1 MSLADP
7 LWLLAL
13 ALIPAVLL
21 IQRLLRRRA
30 RTYAVRFTAVSTLR
44 EALDVPGGW
53 RR

>member
-21 IQRLLRRRA
+21 IQRLAAPPRQDLRRALHGGQHAA
-30 RTYAVRFTAVSTLR
+30 RGA
-44 EALDVPGGW
+44 
-53 RR
+53 